1 MATAAAPFQAHE
13 DIRNPSA
20 VKVVWDSEGRALYFS
35 RHPIPFV
42 RDADPPSGLMY
53 WRHIGIYAYRREFL
67 DRLVRAPVCTLEK
80 AEKLEQLR
88 ALHLGCRMKVVQWKP
103 VPPGID
109 TPEDVAAAEREIR
122 RRWPDL
128 V

>member
-1 MATAAAPFQAHE
+1 
-13 DIRNPSA
+13 
-20 VKVVWDSEGRALYFS
+20 
-35 RHPIPFV
+35 
-42 RDADPPSGLMY
+42 
-53 WRHIGIYAYRREFL
+53 
-67 DRLVRAPVCTLEK
+67 
-80 AEKLEQLR
+80 
-88 ALHLGCRMKVVQWKP
+88 MKVVQWKP